1 MIADDFL
8 QHAATLVRD
17 RRRTYGDPRDLFE
30 IVARRWSQVL
40 GAKVTPV
47 QVGLCLL
54 DLKLARLAREPTHLD
69 SLVGIAGY
77 AACIREISR

>member
-17 RRRTYGDPRDLFE
+17 RRRTYGDPGDLFE
-30 IVARRWSQVL
+30 VVASRWSQVL
-40 GAKVTPV
+40 GTKVTPV

-54 DLKLARLAREPTHLD
+54 DLKLARLAHDPAHLD
-69 SLVGIAGY
+69 SLVDIAGY
-77 AACIREISR
+77 AACIRELSR